1 MGKGKDTR
9 CRILDV
15 AQRAVL
21 EKGFDA
27 TSIEEII
34 AEVSIT
40 KSGFFYHF
48 PDKNALARGLLE
60 RHLVEDD
67 EILDGLFARAKDL
80 SDDPLQQFLIGLKLL
95 SEMLEDMPNGHPGC
109 LVASFCCQD
118 RLFDAQVHAL
128 NRDGV
133 TAWRQR
139 FLGILEGIAERYP
152 PHVPVDLVALA
163 DMVSTTVEGGIVMSR
178 VFRDP
183 KVLAGQILQF
193 RNYVRLLF
201 EPRVLQ

>member
-15 AQRAVL
+15 AHRAVL

-40 KSGFFYHF
+40 KSGFFFFHF

-67 EILDGLFARAKDL
+67 EILDGLFARAKDRPTIRCN
-80 SDDPLQQFLIGLKLL
+80 S
-95 SEMLEDMPNGHPGC
+95 S
-109 LVASFCCQD
+109 
-118 RLFDAQVHAL
+118 
-128 NRDGV
+128 
-133 TAWRQR
+133 
-139 FLGILEGIAERYP
+139 
-152 PHVPVDLVALA
+152 
-163 DMVSTTVEGGIVMSR
+163 
-178 VFRDP
+178 
-183 KVLAGQILQF
+183 
-193 RNYVRLLF
+193 
-201 EPRVLQ
+201 